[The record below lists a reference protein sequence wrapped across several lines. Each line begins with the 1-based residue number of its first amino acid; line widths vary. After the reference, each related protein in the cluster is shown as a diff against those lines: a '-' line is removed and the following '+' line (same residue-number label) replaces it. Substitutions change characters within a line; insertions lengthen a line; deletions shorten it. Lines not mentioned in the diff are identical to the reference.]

1 MRKIILLLILL
12 SMAAAGCSSGTPAKK
27 LNIELNDFTITP
39 NQITVQAG
47 SEVSINVT
55 NNGTIEHDL
64 NIMMLGTDIGDTFGD
79 EDRENVIWE
88 VSLQPGETTS
98 GTFTV
103 PDQPGTYQ
111 MVCSF
116 PGHMQAGMTG
126 TLEVIK

>member
-1 MRKIILLLILL
+1 MRKIILLLVLL
-12 SMAAAGCSSGTPAKK
+12 SMASAGCSSGTTEKK

-55 NNGTIEHDL
+55 NNGTIKHDL
-64 NIMMLGTDIGDTFGD
+64 NIMMFGTDIGDTFGD
-79 EDRENVIWE
+79 DDRENVIWV
-88 VSLQPGETTS
+88 VSLEPGETTS
-98 GTFTV
+98 QTFTV

-111 MVCSF
+111 LICSL